1 MNNNETAVGT
11 IDDRRRAFTLSQPRA
26 FNAIFYGGLAAG
38 LGDGLFALTF
48 YGGILGIPLLRI
60 FQPVASGIL
69 GRAAMEGGGTTFLL
83 GVLLHFIVAICIAT
97 VYYLASLVWPFL
109 LKHAVVCGLI
119 FGMLAYLGMRYVVIP
134 LSAVPARHGTFHLS
148 YFLTEMIGHAFLVGL
163 PIALIARKSALRSG

>member
-1 MNNNETAVGT
+1 MKNNQTAVRSINGK
-11 IDDRRRAFTLSQPRA
+11 REVTLSRPRA
-26 FNAIFYGGLAAG
+26 FNAIFFGGLAAG

-69 GRAAMEGGGTTFLL
+69 GKAAMEGGVATFLL
-83 GVLLHFIVAICIAT
+83 GVLLHFVVAMCIAT
-97 VYYLASLVWPFL
+97 VYYLASSIWPFL

-119 FGMLAYLGMRYVVIP
+119 YGMLAYLGMRYVVIP

-163 PIALIARKSALRSG
+163 PIALIAARSARRAA